1 MKRLLAVASLVAVS
15 AAAAQAAATPKP
27 VHPAAHRA
35 AAHRPAAH
43 LAAAHPIVPAVVH
56 LTYRVAPADEY
67 FGRLK
72 MSILGIRNALR
83 DMGLKAD
90 ADPAHA
96 DAILGTVGL
105 TEDAMRDWERKYP
118 HDTWIPPAI
127 LQLERDY
134 AKVDSDDAR
143 AHAKFVMVWLVHDYP
158 TSEPGKVGK
167 SELDRNLVGVK
178 PPPAV
183 PVQAAGVPA
192 VEPSPAVDPTA
203 LPSPS

>member
-1 MKRLLAVASLVAVS
+1 VKRLLAVASLLAVS
-15 AAAAQAAATPKP
+15 PVAARAAATPHP
-27 VHPAAHRA
+27 VHASTHHALA
-35 AAHRPAAH
+35 RPV
-43 LAAAHPIVPAVVH
+43 VPPVRH

-90 ADPAHA
+90 ADPDHA
-96 DAILGTVGL
+96 TSILGTIAL

-143 AHAKFVMVWLVHDYP
+143 AHAKVVMVWLVRDYP
-158 TSEPGKVGK
+158 TSAPGKLGRG
-167 SELDRNLVGVK
+167 ELDRNLVGVK
-178 PPPAV
+178 PPPVLEAAGPAGPLAPAAPAAAPVDPPAAV
-183 PVQAAGVPA
+183 PSA
-192 VEPSPAVDPTA
+192 VPSPG
-203 LPSPS
+203 